1 MKKLQEAFE
10 LMIEEQQAIAKKF
23 KHDAEIMFKDITKQF
38 FDINPGITAVI
49 WSQYTPYFNDGS
61 PCEFG
66 VNEPTYTN
74 ASSDELDNISYGEYS
89 GEDKTV
95 WATESINYVTEPFNG
110 TGFDYYKDT
119 RELILQG
126 PPLDLAACYL
136 MNKMITSSEFE
147 PVLLALFGD
156 GVSVTATI
164 DGFDVSGY
172 EHD

>member
-23 KHDAEIMFKDITKQF
+23 QHDAQLMFKEVTKQF
-38 FDINPGITAVI
+38 FDINPGIKAVI
-49 WSQYTPYFNDGS
+49 WAQYTPYFNDGD

-66 VNEPTYTN
+66 VNEPTFTN
-74 ASSDELDNISYGEYS
+74 ATGDELDNISYGEYS
-89 GEDKTV
+89 GEDETV
-95 WATESINYVTEPFNG
+95 WATESIKYVTKS
-110 TGFDYYKDT
+110 FDGVGKDYHKAT

-126 PPLDLAACYL
+126 PPLDFAACEL
-136 MNKMITSSEFE
+136 INKMITSSEFK